1 MKLSNQFRGL
11 EADEL
16 QFLDEVAKE
25 KKDKERMVKE
35 QESEELR
42 AFKYVVIF
50 VPAGGGIRGGGLNW
64 QGAE

>member
-42 AFKYVVIF
+42 AFKYVVYF
-50 VPAGGGIRGGGLNW
+50 VSAGSGIRGGGLT
-64 QGAE
+64 GKERE